1 MLIGGVQPLPREAQT
16 LERELYVQKLQKALF
31 K

>member
-1 MLIGGVQPLPREAQT
+1 MLIGGVHPLPREAET
-16 LERELYVQKLQKALF
+16 LERELYLQKLQKALS